1 MYLFRCISISCMRN
15 VLIPTQLKSPT
26 INAIKAAIKYGS
38 SGCTITLLILQDGT
52 NSFMVREA
60 QRNITYIITKS
71 QRDILAT
78 CRQLVDDTENCTL
91 KVHIQYGI
99 SGPLVKN
106 IMNSFNTQLI
116 ILPAGFPPEKNRP
129 HIKCLQLLLNSK
141 YPILHLSRHCNNQDF
156 NKAFYIEYNKS
167 PIEKEVIINVIKNIL
182 PVKTILSEKIYND
195 SKCNNIPLQLAEAI
209 LNNNTDLIIET
220 RKPARVNLNRNIQ
233 SPADR
238 LGITV
243 LSIAESTIQNTN

>member
-1 MYLFRCISISCMRN
+1 MRS
-15 VLIPTQLKSPT
+15 VLIPTQLRIPT
-26 INAIKAAIKYGS
+26 VNAVKAAIKYGS
-38 SGCTITLLILQDGT
+38 SGCTITLLLLQDST
-52 NSFMVREA
+52 NAFNVTLA
-60 QRNITYIITKS
+60 QHTINYTITKG

-78 CRQLVDDTENCTL
+78 CRQLVEDTENCTI
-91 KVHIQYGI
+91 KVHTQYDI

-106 IMNSFNTQLI
+106 IMNSFNTQLV

-129 HIKCLQLLLNSK
+129 YIKCLQLLLNSK
-141 YPILHLSRHCNNQDF
+141 YPILHLSPYCDEQDF

-182 PVKTILSEKIYND
+182 PVKTVISERIYND
-195 SKCNNIPLQLAEAI
+195 SKPDDIQLQLAEAI

-243 LSIAESTIQNTN
+243 LSIAEGAIQNTN